1 MLYIMVI
8 ILCFVFFPHYPHYLK
23 DLWCY
28 CELLKFSW
36 SHSTRKSLYFL
47 VIKLNLSL

>member
-1 MLYIMVI
+1 MLYIMFI
-8 ILCFVFFPHYPHYLK
+8 ILCFLPPPPYDR

-28 CELLKFSW
+28 FELLKFSW